1 MSKPDKHDMN
11 DRTNLTDPSDA
22 SMTAATYKPLRLVLV
37 LGKFRVSDR
46 SANSMKI
53 ELGGSTTMTVTLPDG
68 ADVKAGDL
76 LTLYTEVLY
85 AQPKDASV

>member
-1 MSKPDKHDMN
+1 M
-11 DRTNLTDPSDA
+11 DPTEA
-22 SMTAATYKPLRLVLV
+22 EMTAATKKQLRLILV

-46 SANSMKI
+46 TANTMKI
-53 ELGGSTTMTVTLPDG
+53 ELGGSTTMTVTLPDR

-76 LTLYTEVLY
+76 LTLYTEIFY

>member
-1 MSKPDKHDMN
+1 MEP
-11 DRTNLTDPSDA
+11 TEA
-22 SMTAATYKPLRLVLV
+22 EMTAATRKQLRLILV

-46 SANSMKI
+46 QNNLMKL

-85 AQPKDASV
+85 AAPKSNTN